1 MRVWQRIFAGLFKDR
16 AEMPEGMVRH
26 VRYPSDILLLQWL
39 EYAKYH
45 MEDPA
50 VFYNQEY
57 LWVRATEKYYN

>member
-1 MRVWQRIFAGLFKDR
+1 
-16 AEMPEGMVRH
+16 MPEGMVRH